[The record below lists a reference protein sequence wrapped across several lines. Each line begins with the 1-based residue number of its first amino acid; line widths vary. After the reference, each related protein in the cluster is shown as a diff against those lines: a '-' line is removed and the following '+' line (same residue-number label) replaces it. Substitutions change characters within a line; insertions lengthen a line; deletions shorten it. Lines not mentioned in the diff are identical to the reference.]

1 MIKDMINK
9 KPSIIVICGPT
20 GIGKTSAGIETAQI
34 FGGEIISA
42 DSMQIYKYLDIGT
55 AKPTKQETMRVFHH
69 MIDIIDPDEP
79 FSAAKFASMGIEI
92 INKLEKENKVPFI
105 VGGTGLYIKA
115 LVHGLFDVKP
125 AADSDFKIHLKQQ
138 AKEYGTEFLYDQLKK
153 LDPEAA
159 NKIHPNDTF
168 RIIRASEVFE
178 STGISIS
185 EHQKKHGFSE
195 NRFNVLKIGLNM
207 ERETLYRQ
215 IEKRVDLMVDA
226 GFADEVKRLLDMNY
240 SANLK
245 SMRSIGYRHMIDYI
259 TGRTTLDEAVR
270 TLKQDTR
277 RFAKRQLTWF
287 NADSDIIWVRPDQMK
302 DISSL
307 VKRFLN
313 IGNYLL

>member
-1 MIKDMINK
+1 MINDMTNK

-20 GIGKTSAGIETAQI
+20 GIGKTSAGIETAEI

-55 AKPTKQETMRVFHH
+55 AKPTKQETQRVLHH
-69 MIDIIDPDEP
+69 MVDIIDPDED

-92 INKLEKENKVPFI
+92 INRLEKENKVPFV

-115 LVHGLFDVKP
+115 LVHGLFDAEP
-125 AADSDFKIHLKQQ
+125 AADSDFKIFLKEH
-138 AKEYGTEFLYDQLKK
+138 AKVYGTEFLYNKLKK

-168 RIIRASEVFE
+168 RIIRAFEVFE

-185 EHQKKHGFSE
+185 EHQKKHGFLE
-195 NRFNVLKIGLNM
+195 NRFNVLKIGLNV

-215 IEKRVDLMVDA
+215 IEKRVDLMIEA

-245 SMRSIGYRHMIDYI
+245 SMQSIGYRHMIDHI
-259 TGRTTLDEAVR
+259 TGSTTLDEAVR

-287 NADSDIIWVRPDQMK
+287 NADPDIIWVRPDQVK
-302 DISSL
+302 DIKALVEKFIKAGESL
-307 VKRFLN
+307 E
-313 IGNYLL
+313 